1 MNIAISANCFSSF
14 TSGFPVRGMTMELI
28 KEHPEDKFQL
38 YYSRRPFPSRLKTF
52 YDEINNLPNVEIKF
66 FRAPHKSVMLKQ
78 MLGLN
83 YVKLDCDVDLFLN
96 PGHIEYIPNFNGP
109 QICSLADL
117 STIKGL
123 STGKYATF
131 FKYWTRH
138 SLNRQLPQ
146 LSTIV
151 AISEFTKND
160 IANFFPQV
168 KTPIEI
174 IHNGINQFWF
184 NADEVSDS
192 GVDQI
197 IPRRPYFVWWGLIS
211 RRKNIDN
218 LIKAYRN
225 ARISHPG
232 LPDLLLIGNVEEYMT
247 HIKSEFHDGI
257 YNIPFQEDNVLRTII
272 ANSKGLI
279 FPSLYEG
286 FGLPVIEAFSQG
298 VNVAC
303 SNVTSL
309 PEVAGGYAILFSPTD
324 INDMSDAILKL
335 DQKPSQKDVVMNYA
349 SGFTY
354 KRAAMQYYN
363 IIKKLIKKS

>member
-1 MNIAISANCFSSF
+1 
-14 TSGFPVRGMTMELI
+14 
-28 KEHPEDKFQL
+28 
-38 YYSRRPFPSRLKTF
+38 
-52 YDEINNLPNVEIKF
+52 
-66 FRAPHKSVMLKQ
+66 
-78 MLGLN
+78 
-83 YVKLDCDVDLFLN
+83 
-96 PGHIEYIPNFNGP
+96 
-109 QICSLADL
+109 
-117 STIKGL
+117 
-123 STGKYATF
+123 
-131 FKYWTRH
+131 
-138 SLNRQLPQ
+138 
-146 LSTIV
+146 
-151 AISEFTKND
+151 
-160 IANFFPQV
+160 
-168 KTPIEI
+168 
-174 IHNGINQFWF
+174 
-184 NADEVSDS
+184 
-192 GVDQI
+192 
-197 IPRRPYFVWWGLIS
+197 
-211 RRKNIDN
+211 
-218 LIKAYRN
+218 
-225 ARISHPG
+225 
-232 LPDLLLIGNVEEYMT
+232 MT